1 MSNLRYICVSVL
13 MILFAAFVR
22 SEAVSAETSGG
33 DLDEAGTGINA
44 IAPIIEALPDRIKA
58 TVENDRLVSISMAIV
73 HEGKMIFSQAIGHS
87 NLEDQRPA
95 TPQTIY
101 PMASITKVFTATM
114 LAHLV
119 EQGVVSLEDP
129 VQKYLPEY
137 QPRSPFPGTQPTTL
151 RQLAAHTSGLPKD
164 TPLNFWCNFSGFAW
178 IVTGGQT
185 EMSWFVPCD
194 SLLKSLGE
202 IELVHPP
209 EVFAH
214 YSNLNIQILGLA
226 MERACGEPFQT
237 YMEKEI
243 LAPLGLK
250 DTGFILDANRRE
262 RLATGYI
269 CTGPTAPLQKAP
281 EYVLGCAAYS
291 GGLFTTSEDLARFI
305 IGVLEEDR
313 AEDLH
318 ILETGTLRRMRTPQS
333 IHQPG
338 IHPCH
343 GMGWGI
349 VKIGGHHAIEHN
361 GALLGYHAHV
371 SAIPD
376 LGLGIIALSN
386 TKNYLWRPESC
397 KELARAILT
406 DIADALI
413 AASNDVVFDPAAMNF
428 SSFEG
433 IYVLPGDV
441 AHMEV
446 LAIEGGLSVTL
457 TDIPDFSEKFAPVGP
472 KTFCFMAD
480 PGHKPM
486 LFFKTDSDGE
496 ITGVMFLSHTFNRIN
511 AITY

>member
-1 MSNLRYICVSVL
+1 MNMSELKRL
-13 MILFAAFVR
+13 TMILPLTAIAVIAGFGSWAADR
-22 SEAVSAETSGG
+22 DNSA
-33 DLDEAGTGINA
+33 LDT
-44 IAPIIEALPDRIKA
+44 IAPIVKALPDRIIA
-58 TVENDRLVSISMAIV
+58 TVENDRLVSISMAVV
-73 HEGKMIFSQAIGHS
+73 HEGEIIFSQAFGHA
-87 NLEDQRPA
+87 NLEEQRPA
-95 TPQTIY
+95 TPRTIY

-114 LAHLV
+114 LAHLA
-119 EQGVVSLEDP
+119 EQRVVSLEDP
-129 VQKYLPEY
+129 VQKYVPEY
-137 QPRSPFPGTQPTTL
+137 QPRSPFPGTLPTTL
-151 RQLAAHTSGLPKD
+151 RQLATHTSGLPKD
-164 TPLNFWCNFSGFAW
+164 APLNFWCNFSGFAW

-214 YSNLNIQILGLA
+214 YSNLNIQILGMA

-237 YMEKEI
+237 YMEAEI
-243 LAPLGLK
+243 LAPLGMK
-250 DTGFILDANRRE
+250 DTRFALDAE
-262 RLATGYI
+262 QHKRLATGYVY
-269 CTGPTAPLQKAP
+269 TGPTVPPLKAP
-281 EYVLGCAAYS
+281 EYVLGCATYS

-305 IGVLEEDR
+305 ISVLEEDR
-313 AEDLH
+313 ADDLH

-338 IHPCH
+338 VHPCH
-343 GMGWGI
+343 GLGWGV
-349 VKIGGHHAIEHN
+349 VKIDGHHAIEHN

-376 LGLGIIALSN
+376 LGLGIVALSN
-386 TKNYLWRPESC
+386 TKNYLWRPDSC
-397 KELARAILT
+397 KELARAVLT
-406 DIADALI
+406 DLADALV
-413 AASNDVVFDPAAMNF
+413 AASHDVVFDPAAMDF
-428 SSFEG
+428 GSFEG

-472 KTFCFMAD
+472 KTFCFTAD

-496 ITGVMFLSHTFNRIN
+496 ITAVTFLSHTFNRIN
-511 AITY
+511 TLTY